1 MVNGGGLTRKVGTI
15 LSLPL
20 RVTDRGV
27 SEVAGVTR
35 KLLKSG
41 QAFLEG
47 TGSNVD
53 SAAASVLFN
62 KRGGKRNH
70 KNKNKSNKNK
80 SKKNKNKKNK
90 TRKNKNRN

>member
-70 KNKNKSNKNK
+70 KNKSNKNK
-80 SKKNKNKKNK
+80 SRKNKNKKNK
-90 TRKNKNRN
+90 TRKNRK